1 MIRSMKIRPQLAWMM
16 AAIVAP
22 LALVAALSSYALYQT
37 QREVHSQRYVERV
50 RALRLALDSELAA
63 NIRLLEAFASR
74 DPAGPAATAPGDA
87 LASLLAQNTMWA
99 TATVLA
105 ADGRVVAQARRR
117 GAHSAPLLDEET
129 RLTVLSSRQAAVS
142 GLVPAGAGGGFYTFV
157 AVPEVAGDQVVRI
170 AAIGIDQRD
179 WLGFLRRYEIA
190 EGATLTLNDQHGT
203 VIARTLN
210 NEQWVGK
217 KSRRE
222 YLDQIAARQEGAM
235 RNESLEGQAFYSA
248 FSRLSVAPWTL
259 GTGVPADTVEGALRR
274 QTLMMVGGLVLAG
287 LVAAGVAMVLGGRI
301 IRSLQSLAA
310 VARLKP
316 GAPLDDEAPL
326 PIAEAES
333 VRRQLRESLVNESRA
348 RTDAEQARE
357 QAERVSRGKDEF
369 LAMLAHELR
378 NPLSAIS
385 ASVALLEATN
395 ATPQTDQHAKDVLKR
410 QVRQMSMLVNDL
422 LDAAR
427 ASSGRLALR
436 EAEVDLAQV
445 TGSVVQAFKNSG
457 RTRHISVSTSLQPVR
472 VRGDAMRLEQ
482 VVANLLDNAAK
493 FTPAGGQV
501 HVTLA
506 AVEGQATLTVTDT
519 GAGIAPGLLR
529 DLFDPFT
536 QAEAGLDRA
545 RGGLGLGLHVVKGL
559 VELHRGSDEARSE
572 GAGKGASFIVR
583 LPSIEGP
590 AADAAG
596 TLATASEGLPPMR
609 VALIEDNADV
619 NDATSTL
626 LRSAGHEVYNA
637 FDGHSGLQLLLDD
650 PPEVAL
656 IDVGLPGLS
665 GLEVARRLPTDGTIM
680 LALTAYGDEAMR
692 DQARL
697 AGFDGFLQKP
707 FDLQAFEQAVQEARR
722 RKKAGAEER

>member
-1 MIRSMKIRPQLAWMM
+1 MKIRPQLAWMM
-16 AAIVAP
+16 AAIIAP

-50 RALRLALDSELAA
+50 RALRLALDSELAG
-63 NIRLLEAFASR
+63 NIRLLRAFASR
-74 DPAGPAATAPGDA
+74 QPTGSAASGPADAGTA
-87 LASLLAQNTMWA
+87 LASLLAQNPMWA
-99 TATVLA
+99 TVTIAG
-105 ADGRVVAQARRR
+105 ADGHIVDQARRP
-117 GAHSAPLLDEET
+117 GAEAAPPLDEET

-142 GLVPAGAGGGFYTFV
+142 GLVPARQAGGYYTFV
-157 AVPEVAGDQVVRI
+157 AVPELAGDRVAGI
-170 AAIGIDQRD
+170 AAIAIDQRD
-179 WLGFLRRYEIA
+179 WLGFLKRYEIA

-235 RNESLEGQAFYSA
+235 RNEGLEGQAFYSA

-259 GTGVPADTVEGALRR
+259 GTGVPADTVEAALRR
-274 QTLMMVGGLVLAG
+274 QTLMMVGGLALAG
-287 LVAAGVAMVLGGRI
+287 LVAAGVAMVLGGRV
-301 IRSLQSLAA
+301 IRSLQSLAE
-310 VARLKP
+310 VASLKP
-316 GAPLDDEAPL
+316 GLPVGDEQPL
-326 PIAEAES
+326 PIAEAEA
-333 VRRQLRESLVNESRA
+333 VRRQLRESLVNEGRA
-348 RTDAEQARE
+348 RSDAEQARE
-357 QAERVSRGKDEF
+357 QAERASRGKDEF

-385 ASVALLEATN
+385 ASVALLEAKN

-427 ASSGRLALR
+427 ASSGKLTLR

-445 TGSVVQAFKNSG
+445 VGSVVQAFKNSG
-457 RTRHISVSTSLQPVR
+457 RTRHLAVSTSLQPVR

-493 FTPAGGQV
+493 FTPPGGQV
-501 HVTLA
+501 QVTLA
-506 AVEGQATLTVTDT
+506 AAQGQATLTVTDT
-519 GAGIAPGLLR
+519 GAGIAPTLLR

-559 VELHRGSDEARSE
+559 VELHGGSVEARSE
-572 GAGKGASFIVR
+572 GAGKGSRFIVR
-583 LPSIEGP
+583 LPALEGP
-590 AADAAG
+590 GAQEPGAAVAA
-596 TLATASEGLPPMR
+596 AEGLAPMR

-626 LRSAGHEVYNA
+626 LRSAGHEVHNA

-692 DQARL
+692 DQASQ

-707 FDLQAFEQAVQEARR
+707 FDLQAFEQAVREVRR
-722 RKKAGAEER
+722 RKKAAPEER

>member
-1 MIRSMKIRPQLAWMM
+1 MKIRPQLAWMM
-16 AAIVAP
+16 AAVVAP
-22 LALVAALSSYALYQT
+22 LALVAGLSSYALYQT
-37 QREVHSQRYVERV
+37 QREVHSQRYLERV
-50 RALRLALDSELAA
+50 RALRLALDSELAGT
-63 NIRLLEAFASR
+63 IRLLKAFTSREAVGLAASSA
-74 DPAGPAATAPGDA
+74 DAPDGP
-87 LASLLAQNTMWA
+87 LASLLAQNPMWSSV
-99 TATVLA
+99 TLSG
-105 ADGRVVAQARRR
+105 ADGRVVVQARRR
-117 GAHSAPLLDEET
+117 GADAAPVLDEET
-129 RLTVLSSRQAAVS
+129 RLTVLSGRQPAVS
-142 GLVPAGAGGGFYTFV
+142 GLVPAGNGAGFYTFV
-157 AVPEVAGDQVVRI
+157 AVPEVVGDRVTRV
-170 AAIGIDQRD
+170 AAICIDQKD
-179 WLGFLRRYEIA
+179 WLGFLQRHEIA

-210 NEQWVGK
+210 NEQWVGR

-222 YLDQIAARQEGAM
+222 YLDRIASRQEGAL
-235 RNESLEGQAFYSA
+235 RTEGLEGQAFYSA

-259 GTGVPADTVEGALRR
+259 GTGVPADTVEAALRR
-274 QTLMMVGGLVLAG
+274 QTLMMFGGLVLAAI
-287 LVAAGVAMVLGGRI
+287 VAAGVAMMLGGRV

-310 VARLKP
+310 VARLKAGDP
-316 GAPLDDEAPL
+316 DLDDEPL
-326 PIAEAES
+326 PISEAEA
-333 VRRQLRESLVNESRA
+333 VRRQLRDSLVNESRA
-348 RTDAEQARE
+348 RADAEQARE
-357 QAERVSRGKDEF
+357 QAERANRGKDEF

-385 ASVALLEATN
+385 ASVALLESKN
-395 ATPQTDQHAKDVLKR
+395 ATPQTNQHAQEVLKR

-427 ASSGRLALR
+427 ASSGKLTLR

-445 TGSVVQAFKNSG
+445 AGGVVQAFKNSG
-457 RTRHISVSTSLQPVR
+457 RTRHLAVSTSLQPVR

-493 FTPAGGQV
+493 FTPQGGQV

-506 AVEGQATLTVTDT
+506 VSDGQAVLRVKDS
-519 GAGIAPGLLR
+519 GAGIEPALLR
-529 DLFDPFT
+529 NLFDPFT

-559 VELHRGSDEARSE
+559 VELHHGSVEARSE

-583 LPSIEGP
+583 LPALAGAGSDV
-590 AADAAG
+590 AAASAA
-596 TLATASEGLPPMR
+596 AHEGLPPMR

-626 LRSAGHEVYNA
+626 LRSAGHEVHNA
-637 FDGHSGLQLLLDD
+637 FDGHSGLQLLLED

-680 LALTAYGDEAMR
+680 LALTAYGDDAMR
-692 DQARL
+692 DQARQ

-707 FDLQAFEQAVQEARR
+707 FDLQAFEQAVRQARR
-722 RKKAGAEER
+722 GRKASPEEA